1 MRVNNNQRL
10 YKIFY
15 AIFTPIMSILTVA
28 IIISLVVL
36 KEITL
41 QTVYI
46 NAYFLFIILLSISVT
61 FYSFGYNIIDENGI
75 TRCFLFYKKRY
86 SWNDLQFISKS
97 RTYIKCSRGVYE
109 KVVVSVKIP
118 KEDFKRR
125 HTCRLFSKKCF
136 YMPYSKELEGY
147 IIAKAPIDCYTYSYI
162 VDDTTSEKYNKY
174 NT

>member
-1 MRVNNNQRL
+1 MRINNNQRS

-15 AIFTPIMSILTVA
+15 AIFTPVMSILTVA

-46 NAYFLFIILLSISVT
+46 NAYFLFIILLSILVT
-61 FYSFGYNIIDENGI
+61 YYSFGYNIIDENGI
-75 TRCFLFYKKRY
+75 TRCFLFFKRHY

-97 RTYIKCSRGVYE
+97 RTYIKLSRSVYE

-118 KEDFKRR
+118 KEAFKRS
-125 HTCRLFSKKCF
+125 HTYRLYSKKCF
-136 YMPYSKELEGY
+136 YMPYSKELESY

-162 VDDTTSEKYNKY
+162 VDDTTNPKYDWI
-174 NT
+174 

>member
-15 AIFTPIMSILTVA
+15 AIFTTFLLILIVALVISSVILNDSILD
-28 IIISLVVL
+28 
-36 KEITL
+36 
-41 QTVYI
+41 
-46 NAYFLFIILLSISVT
+46 FLFINVYFSFEFLLLLLVT

-109 KVVVSVKIP
+109 KVLVSVKIP

-136 YMPYSKELEGY
+136 YMPYSKELESY

-162 VDDTTSEKYNKY
+162 VDDKTNPKYDW
-174 NT
+174 

>member
-15 AIFTPIMSILTVA
+15 AIFTTFLLILIVALVISSVILNDSILD
-28 IIISLVVL
+28 
-36 KEITL
+36 
-41 QTVYI
+41 
-46 NAYFLFIILLSISVT
+46 FLFINVYFSFEFLLLLLVT

-109 KVVVSVKIP
+109 KVLVSVKIP

-136 YMPYSKELEGY
+136 YMPYSKELESY

-162 VDDTTSEKYNKY
+162 VDDTTNPKYDWI
-174 NT
+174 